1 MAQPEVGAGAADG
14 DPRGAGAAASSTRP
28 GIRLLVSDVDG
39 TLVRPDKQI
48 SAATLAAIR
57 ALRGAGIAFTLVSS
71 RPPRGMLP
79 LIRMLDLDTPTAAF
93 NGGAIV
99 DTGGRTIESHPLSV
113 ENARIA
119 LDMFSAQP
127 VETWVFADD
136 KWLLRDPDGPY
147 VPLERHTLGFD
158 GTLVDSFDPYL
169 DRIGKIVAA
178 SADGAG
184 LVRLEQEINPRIA
197 PGAHASRSQV
207 YYLDVNHARA
217 NKGDAVEALA
227 RHMGVSLAETAV
239 IGDGDN
245 DVPMFQRAGFSI
257 AMGQASAQ
265 VRAQATVTT
274 ASNADDGLAAAV
286 HRFILPAA

>member
-1 MAQPEVGAGAADG
+1 MARPEIGGAA
-14 DPRGAGAAASSTRP
+14 PTAP
-28 GIRLLVSDVDG
+28 IRLLVSDVDG

-48 SAATLAAIR
+48 SAATLAAIQG
-57 ALRGAGIAFTLVSS
+57 LRDAGVAFTLVSS
-71 RPPRGMLP
+71 RPPRGMQTLV
-79 LIRMLDLDTPTAAF
+79 RMLGLTTPTAAF

-99 DTGGRTIESHPLSV
+99 DPSGRVIESHPLTAS
-113 ENARIA
+113 NARVA
-119 LDMFSAQP
+119 LDLFSGAP

-136 KWLLRDPDGPY
+136 QWLLRDPHGPY

-158 GTLVDSFDPYL
+158 GTQVDSFEPYL

-178 SADGAG
+178 SADAAG
-184 LVRLEQEINPRIA
+184 LVRLEETLNPRIA
-197 PGAHASRSQV
+197 PDARASRSQV

-227 RHMGVSLAETAV
+227 RHLGIPLTATAV

-245 DVPMFQRAGFSI
+245 DVPMFERAGFSI

-286 HRFILPAA
+286 QRFILPGI

>member
-1 MAQPEVGAGAADG
+1 MARPAIGGTA
-14 DPRGAGAAASSTRP
+14 PAS

-48 SAATLAAIR
+48 GAATLAAIQ
-57 ALRGAGIAFTLVSS
+57 ALRDAGVAFTLVSS
-71 RPPRGMLP
+71 RPPRGMLS
-79 LIRMLDLDTPTAAF
+79 LVRTLKLDTPTAAF

-99 DTGGRTIESHPLSV
+99 DTQGRVIESHPLSAA
-113 ENARIA
+113 NARTA
-119 LDMFSAQP
+119 LQMFAAAP

-136 KWLLRDPDGPY
+136 QWLLRDPDGPY
-147 VPLERHTLGFD
+147 VPLERHTLGFE
-158 GTLVDSFDPYL
+158 GTVVDSFDPYL

-178 SADGAG
+178 SADAAG
-184 LVRLEQEINPRIA
+184 LIRLEETLNPRIA
-197 PGAHASRSQV
+197 PDAHASRSQV

-217 NKGDAVEALA
+217 NKGDAVQALA
-227 RHMGVSLAETAV
+227 RHLGIPLAETAV

-245 DVPMFQRAGFSI
+245 DVPMFERAGFSI

-286 HRFILPAA
+286 HRFILPGT

>member
-1 MAQPEVGAGAADG
+1 MARPEIGGAA
-14 DPRGAGAAASSTRP
+14 PAAP
-28 GIRLLVSDVDG
+28 IRLLVSDVDG

-48 SAATLAAIR
+48 SAATLAAIQG
-57 ALRGAGIAFTLVSS
+57 LRDAGVAFTLVSS
-71 RPPRGMLP
+71 RPPRGMQTLV
-79 LIRMLDLDTPTAAF
+79 RMLGLTTPTAAF

-99 DTGGRTIESHPLSV
+99 DPSGRVIESHPLTAS
-113 ENARIA
+113 NARVA
-119 LDMFSAQP
+119 LDLFSGAP

-136 KWLLRDPDGPY
+136 QWLLRDPHGPY

-158 GTLVDSFDPYL
+158 GTQVDSFEPYL

-178 SADGAG
+178 SADAAG
-184 LVRLEQEINPRIA
+184 LVRLEETLNPRIA
-197 PGAHASRSQV
+197 PDARASRSQV

-227 RHMGVSLAETAV
+227 RHLGIPLTATAV

-245 DVPMFQRAGFSI
+245 DVPMFERAGFSI

-286 HRFILPAA
+286 QRFILPGI

>member
-1 MAQPEVGAGAADG
+1 MAQPEIGGALPA
-14 DPRGAGAAASSTRP
+14 RP
-28 GIRLLVSDVDG
+28 IRLLVSDVDG

-48 SAATLAAIR
+48 AAPTLAAID
-57 ALRGAGIAFTLVSS
+57 ALRAAGVAFTLVSS

-79 LIRMLDLDTPTAAF
+79 LIRALRLDAPTAAF

-99 DTGGRTIESHPLSV
+99 DAHGRLLEFHPLSPDH
-113 ENARIA
+113 ARIA
-119 LDMFSAQP
+119 LDLFTAAP

-136 KWLLRDPDGPY
+136 QWLLRDPAGPY
-147 VPLERHTLGFD
+147 VPLERHTLGYD
-158 GTLVDSFDPYL
+158 GTVVDSFEPYL

-178 SADGAG
+178 SADAAG
-184 LVRLEQEINPRIA
+184 LVRLEEQLNPRIA
-197 PGAHASRSQV
+197 PGAQASRSQV

-227 RHMGVSLAETAV
+227 RQLGVPLAETAV

-286 HRFILPAA
+286 HRYILGNR

>member
-1 MAQPEVGAGAADG
+1 MARPEIGVAA
-14 DPRGAGAAASSTRP
+14 PAAP
-28 GIRLLVSDVDG
+28 IRLLVSDVDG

-48 SAATLAAIR
+48 SAATLAAIQG
-57 ALRGAGIAFTLVSS
+57 LRDAGVAFTLVSS
-71 RPPRGMLP
+71 RPPRGMQTLV
-79 LIRMLDLDTPTAAF
+79 RMLGLTTPTAAF

-99 DTGGRTIESHPLSV
+99 DPSGRVIESHPLTAS
-113 ENARIA
+113 NARVA
-119 LDMFSAQP
+119 LDLFSGAP

-136 KWLLRDPDGPY
+136 QWLLRDPHGPY

-158 GTLVDSFDPYL
+158 GTQVDSFEPYL

-178 SADGAG
+178 SADAAG
-184 LVRLEQEINPRIA
+184 LVRLEETLNPRIA
-197 PGAHASRSQV
+197 PDARASRSQV

-227 RHMGVSLAETAV
+227 RHLGIPLTATAV

-245 DVPMFQRAGFSI
+245 DVPMFERAGFSI

-286 HRFILPAA
+286 QRFILPGI

>member
-1 MAQPEVGAGAADG
+1 MAQPGIGGAA
-14 DPRGAGAAASSTRP
+14 PAS

-48 SAATLAAIR
+48 SSATIAAIR
-57 ALRGAGIAFTLVSS
+57 ALRGAGVAFTLVSS
-71 RPPRGMLP
+71 RPPRGMRTLV
-79 LIRMLDLDTPTAAF
+79 RMLELDTPTAAF

-99 DTGGRTIESHPLSV
+99 DADGHVIESHPLSSS
-113 ENARIA
+113 NARVA
-119 LDMFSAQP
+119 LDLFARAP

-136 KWLLRDPDGPY
+136 QWLLRDPHGPY

-158 GTLVDSFDPYL
+158 GTLVTSFEPYL

-178 SADGAG
+178 SADAAG
-184 LVRLEQEINPRIA
+184 LVRLEQELNPRIA
-197 PGAHASRSQV
+197 PDAHASRSQV

-217 NKGDAVEALA
+217 NKGDAVAALA
-227 RHMGVSLAETAV
+227 RHLGIPLAETAV

-245 DVPMFQRAGFSI
+245 DVPMFERAGFSI

-265 VRAQATVTT
+265 VRARATVTT
-274 ASNADDGLAAAV
+274 AGNADDGLAAAV
-286 HRFILPAA
+286 HRFILPGT